1 MGMEDWLRGGY
12 PSTALSDVQDQV
24 RKNPANAKLRIFL
37 FQLLA
42 IEGRWDRALTQLKVA
57 GDLDA
62 GSLAMVQTYREALA
76 CEALRDEIFAGTR
89 SPLVF
94 GQPENWIALLIEAL
108 RLGAVGKVEQSQQIR
123 AEAFDAAPTTRGT
136 IDDQAFEWIADADQ
150 RLGPVLEAI
159 INGRYY
165 WVPFHRIRAVRFD
178 APADLRDVVWMPAYF
193 TWANGGE
200 SVGLIPTR
208 YPGSQSSDNPHLRLS
223 RRTEWI
229 DRGADLF
236 IGMGQRMLA
245 TDAGEHAIMD
255 LRAIKLDTAEESAD
269 PGTAQPAAT
278 A

>member
-1 MGMEDWLRGGY
+1 MGMEDWLRGGD
-12 PSTALSDVQDQV
+12 PSIALNDLQEQV

-62 GSLAMVQTYREALA
+62 GSLAMVQTYREALL

-108 RLGAVGKVEQSQQIR
+108 RLAAVGKVEQSQQIR
-123 AEAFDAAPTTRGT
+123 EEAFDTAPTTRGS
-136 IDDQAFEWIADADQ
+136 IGDQAFEWIADADP

-165 WVPFHRIRAVRFD
+165 WVPFHRIRAIRFD
-178 APADLRDVVWMPAYF
+178 EPADLRDVVWMPAYF

-200 SVGLIPTR
+200 SVGLVPTR
-208 YPGSQSSDNPHLRLS
+208 YPGSQATDNPQLRLA

-229 DRGADLF
+229 DRGDELF

-245 TDAGEHAIMD
+245 TDAGEFPIMD
-255 LRAIKLDTAEESAD
+255 VRTIRLETAEEAAD
-269 PGTAQPAAT
+269 PDAAQPAVT